1 MLRGLITITALI
13 GLAACQQNPD
23 TLAALREGP
32 SAPEGT
38 VVLRDAVDGVLV
50 GHRLMDAGEY
60 DLALRAFYRGAADQ
74 GLTADVLSGI
84 GSANLRLGRLG
95 QAEENLRMAIE
106 LDEDFPPA
114 WNNLGVVLMEK
125 GEYGEACA
133 FFSRLLHSI
142 VANRT
147 PFAKTCDFLSKVWKI
162 QAIVRKTTKA
172 TLICSAVVGADIPS
186 PQPHETKGM
195 SSKRS
200 QNAPNV
206 PSRYGLWISACARW
220 MSKLR
225 RRGQSFHG
233 RFECH

>member
-114 WNNLGVVLMEK
+114 WNNLGVVLMEQ
-125 GEYGEACA
+125 GEYGEAMRVFQQA
-133 FFSRLLHSI
+133 FALDSGQSDSIRENLRLSI
-142 VANRT
+142 ERMEN
-147 PFAKTCDFLSKVWKI
+147 PSY
-162 QAIVRKTTKA
+162 
-172 TLICSAVVGADIPS
+172 SAENNKSHFDLV
-186 PQPHETKGM
+186 
-195 SSKRS
+195 
-200 QNAPNV
+200 
-206 PSRYGLWISACARW
+206 
-220 MSKLR
+220 
-225 RRGQSFHG
+225 RRGGG
-233 RFECH
+233 RYTLTSAP